1 MYVGK
6 KGGEVFAVGGAFLE
20 DTCPAQGR
28 VPLQLLS
35 PRLYCHC
42 WLTILEG

>member
-6 KGGEVFAVGGAFLE
+6 KGGGVFAVGGAFLE
-20 DTCPAQGR
+20 DTCPAQSR
-28 VPLQLLS
+28 VPLQLFI

-42 WLTILEG
+42 RLTILEK